1 MRLWGLRRWSWQ
13 KAEHFPCSAV
23 TAAPSA
29 VPPLSAFKLQI
40 SSFTPTEKHNAW
52 RKGHSGV
59 WLDTEKLE
67 ITSVTILRVVQ
78 KVHYSLKLY
87 FLRHQP
93 ELLDWG
99 DTDPLTASDSE
110 RSGEDKGG
118 YHLTRMWFK
127 KKKKCK
133 SKNMITPKKHTEFH
147 LYWSFKLDLW
157 SACGGNFH
165 SHC

>member
-1 MRLWGLRRWSWQ
+1 M
-13 KAEHFPCSAV
+13 
-23 TAAPSA
+23 
-29 VPPLSAFKLQI
+29 
-40 SSFTPTEKHNAW
+40 
-52 RKGHSGV
+52 
-59 WLDTEKLE
+59 
-67 ITSVTILRVVQ
+67 Q

-127 KKKKCK
+127 KKNKCK
-133 SKNMITPKKHTEFH
+133 SKNMITPKKHSFIYIGH
-147 LYWSFKLDLW
+147 LNLTCDLRVEGIFT
-157 SACGGNFH
+157 AIAKK
-165 SHC
+165 